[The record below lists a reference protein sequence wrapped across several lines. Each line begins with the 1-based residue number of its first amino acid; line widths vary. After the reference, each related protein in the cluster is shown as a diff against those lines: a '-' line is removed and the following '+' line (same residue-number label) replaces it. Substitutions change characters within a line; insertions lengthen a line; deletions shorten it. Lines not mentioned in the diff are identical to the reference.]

1 MSRTR
6 RDLDAKLT
14 KKWLSSNAVRE
25 GLLTSL
31 ILTLR
36 ETGDEDDVDT
46 RVDRAAQEEFKRVQ
60 ADEEYAPPDALR
72 RVLAALEQRLG
83 FDRLPPDAVG
93 RHRALCEALLA
104 KVDPSSG
111 YR

>member
-1 MSRTR
+1 VSRTR

-31 ILTLR
+31 ILTLQDA
-36 ETGDEDDVDT
+36 GQADDVEG
-46 RVDRAAQEEFKRVQ
+46 RVDRAAQAAFKQFQ
-60 ADEEYAPPDALR
+60 ADEEYAPPAVVREAL
-72 RVLAALEQRLG
+72 ALIESQLG
-83 FDRLPPDAVG
+83 FERLPSDLLN
-93 RHRALCEALLA
+93 RHRDICAALLA
-104 KVDPSSG
+104 KVDQQSG

>member
-6 RDLDAKLT
+6 QDLETKLK

-31 ILTLR
+31 ILTLQDAGQ
-36 ETGDEDDVDT
+36 TDDVEG
-46 RVDRAAQEEFKRVQ
+46 RVDRAAQDAFKQFQ
-60 ADEEYAPPDALR
+60 ADEEYAPPTVLREALALIDA
-72 RVLAALEQRLG
+72 QLG
-83 FDRLPPDAVG
+83 VARLPSGLAD
-93 RHRALCEALLA
+93 RHREVCVALLA
-104 KVDPSSG
+104 KVDQQSG